1 MKIINKYISISD
13 KIVNDT
19 AELYIYGDIVDRKD
33 EEEDIDSVSVSSIQ
47 NELKKLGNVKTL
59 ELHIASCGGSVFA
72 GNPIFNALDSYKRK
86 NNVRIET
93 YIDGLA
99 ASMAS
104 GIACVGDVVYAAENS
119 LIMLHRPMA
128 KVFGNAEEL
137 QSKINLLATAEETL
151 LRNYMRKFN
160 GTEEKLKDLLAAE
173 TWLTAEEAK
182 EYGFVDEI
190 IEPIELAAS
199 ANGIT
204 IRNQT
209 FQSLTADMIKNKY
222 PNITFEKEE
231 SKVVYNEALNEFGI
245 AKELFDS
252 WEEKDILLNL
262 AKTISE
268 SVKPAVSNT
277 APEFMDKAHALEIL
291 GVEDVTADE
300 ILNYAKSGMNPPDI
314 SAIQNKANDYDKI
327 VDAARANALVSA
339 CKAKGDTYNESRV
352 KKMLDVLNYQE
363 IIDQTN
369 EWDEEAKKALHAGQ
383 RISVPESNL
392 ENHTKEVKA
401 EDYNV

>member
-1 MKIINKYISISD
+1 MKIINKYITLD
-13 KIVNDT
+13 KRNEKESS
-19 AELYIYGDIVDRKD
+19 AELYIYGDITDTKWFDEDVTPNEIKNSLNSLKD
-33 EEEDIDSVSVSSIQ
+33 
-47 NELKKLGNVKTL
+47 VKTL
-59 ELHIASCGGSVFA
+59 ELHINSAGGSCFA
-72 GNPIFNALDSYKRK
+72 GNAIFNVLDSYRRK
-86 NNVRIET
+86 NGIQIHT

-104 GIACVGDVVYAAENS
+104 GLACVGDKVYAAENS
-119 LIMLHRPMA
+119 LFMYHRPLMMA
-128 KVFGNAEEL
+128 MGNADDFAKNIEILNKTED
-137 QSKINLLATAEETL
+137 TL
-151 LRNYMRKFN
+151 IRNYQRKFK
-160 GTEEKLKDLLAAE
+160 GTEQELRDMLAAE

-190 IEPIELAAS
+190 IEPIELTAS

-231 SKVVYNEALNEFGI
+231 SKVVYNEALSEFGI
-245 AKELFDS
+245 TKELFDS
-252 WEEKDILLNL
+252 WKDEDVLLNL

-268 SVKPAVSNT
+268 SVKPAVLHST
-277 APEFMDKAHALEIL
+277 PEFIDKAHALEIL

-314 SAIQNKANDYDKI
+314 SEIQNKANDYDKI
-327 VDAARANALVSA
+327 VDVARAKALVSA
-339 CKAKGDTYNESRV
+339 CKAKGDTYNETRV

-363 IIDQTN
+363 IIDQTK
-369 EWDEEAKKALHAGQ
+369 EWDEEAKKQLHAGQ
-383 RISVPESNL
+383 RISVPESKI
-392 ENHTKEVKA
+392 ENHKEVNVN
-401 EDYNV
+401 DYKV

>member
-1 MKIINKYISISD
+1 MMMINQYIAIDKKSD
-13 KIVNDT
+13 KNSS
-19 AELYIYGDIVDRKD
+19 AELYIYGDITDTKWFDEDVTPKEIKD
-33 EEEDIDSVSVSSIQ
+33 TLNSFGEIKTID
-47 NELKKLGNVKTL
+47 
-59 ELHIASCGGSVFA
+59 LHVNSNGGSCVA
-72 GNPIFNALDSYKRK
+72 GNAIFNVLDNYKIK
-86 NNVRIET
+86 NKVKIYMYN
-93 YIDGLA
+93 DGLC

-104 GIACVGDVVYAAENS
+104 GFVGVADKIYAAANS
-119 LIMLHRPMA
+119 LFMLHKPLMMA
-128 KVFGNAEEL
+128 MGNADDFE
-137 QSKINLLATAEETL
+137 KNIALLNKTEDTL
-151 LRNYMRKFN
+151 VKNYMRKFK
-160 GTEEKLKDLLAAE
+160 GTEQELRDMLAAE

-222 PNITFEKEE
+222 PNITLEKEE
-231 SKVVYNEALNEFGI
+231 SNVVYNDALNEFGI

-252 WEEKDILLNL
+252 WKDEDVLLNL

-268 SVKPAVSNT
+268 SVKPAVSDAT
-277 APEFMDKAHALEIL
+277 PEFMDKAHALEIL

-314 SAIQNKANDYDKI
+314 TAIQNKANDYDKI

-339 CKAKGDTYNESRV
+339 CKAKGEAYNEARI
-352 KKMLDVLNYQE
+352 KKMLDVLDYQE

-369 EWDEEAKKALHAGQ
+369 EWNEEAKKALHAGV
-383 RISVPESNL
+383 RNSVPESNL